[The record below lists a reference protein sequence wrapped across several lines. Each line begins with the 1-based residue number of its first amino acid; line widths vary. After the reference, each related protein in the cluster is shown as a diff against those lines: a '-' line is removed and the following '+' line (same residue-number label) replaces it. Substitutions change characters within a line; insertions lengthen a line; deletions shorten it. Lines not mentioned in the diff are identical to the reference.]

1 MDEIHRLWVGGRI
14 LTCEEVANGSWGPP
28 RIKLR
33 DSRAR
38 DPSGTRD
45 LGPRSAQ
52 LILTRALKRY
62 ADQGKPRSAT
72 SVNPGIRRCIPT
84 AAAHVP
90 PTDYDTLVQW
100 LRLEKWIHADTS
112 LHPLIRVALGHYQFE
127 ALHPFTDGNGRAPTL
142 IGRGQSPGE
151 SGGETEGLGINL
163 RAARQAATASLTI
176 AAYAALRS
184 VSWTRRRRGGRATLT
199 SSQ

>member
-1 MDEIHRLWVGGRI
+1 MRPNKVGPVRK
-14 LTCEEVANGSWGPP
+14 P
-28 RIKLR
+28 LR
-33 DSRAR
+33 YLAI
-38 DPSGTRD
+38 PA
-45 LGPRSAQ
+45 PVAQ
-52 LILTRALKRY
+52 LDRASDYGLSTAERC
-62 ADQGKPRSAT
+62 AEQGKRRSAT